1 MVEKL
6 KKIKTKQIVMFSV
19 LAFMLVLVVGTTYAY
34 FTAKVIGNDEA
45 KNTQVYAGIMSLKL
59 DGTQELNASNMLPGA
74 SKEVEFSV
82 ENTGTLTTTYELD
95 MKNVYNDFVNKD
107 ELIYTLEQDGTII
120 LNETEAPSKDDAI
133 LPAVVINPGEK
144 QIYKLKLTF
153 KETGTNQNNNQNKT
167 FTGKIQID
175 SADKS
180 NYLAAKIL
188 ISNSFVGSDSDIP
201 NANTKSNNYPTSG
214 EFLNTTIYTTN
225 VRYNFSNKL
234 GSSSSITGNKALGD
248 GYTFDQKT
256 GEFYLT
262 NAKLDQT
269 FTKDAID
276 KYFCSKSPN
285 NFNVAT
291 NSAGPCKRVIHIKEV
306 KESKATTNYT
316 EKEPVE
322 DTTEMSS
329 NQDKIVGESYT
340 FDENTGEY
348 KIINPIANENYG
360 SQYVNYYTC
369 NTAEET
375 CATLYKITK
384 VEEGKITSSLKYTR
398 LANTN
403 KVTKSDIYTSTLDL
417 KERKSGIF
425 STNDDEGRSY
435 YLRGEITNNYVSF
448 AGRKW
453 QIVRINGN
461 GSIRLISEE
470 SIGGS
475 VFTNITDNI
484 KAAGYTYDNDHICTS
499 ENQCTTNSGTSS
511 VIKEYLEEW
520 YNSNLSNYD
529 QEIELENYCND
540 TTFSETTDNT
550 SYTYF
555 GINDRMINGTPT
567 LKCPNTKETYG
578 GSYKL
583 KIGLLSGDEMIFSGL
598 GNKKRYGFLNTKGYY
613 WWYMSPGY
621 TFAYNDYIYVR
632 QYSNATPSGAQRDFP
647 HNDDPVFPVINL
659 KSDIQITGGDGSKSN
674 PYIVE

>member
-45 KNTQVYAGIMSLKL
+45 KDNQVYAGIMSLKL
-59 DGTQELNASNMLPGA
+59 DGTQELNANNMLPGA
-74 SKEVEFSV
+74 SREIEFSV

-153 KETGTNQNNNQNKT
+153 KETGKDQNNNQNKT

-214 EFLNTTIYTTN
+214 EFLNTSIYTTN
-225 VRYNFSNKL
+225 VQYKNL
-234 GSSSSITGNKALGD
+234 TAAHSSITGNKIIGD
-248 GYTFDQKT
+248 GYRIDQKT
-256 GEFYLT
+256 GKFYLT
-262 NAKLDQT
+262 NAKLDQA
-269 FTKDAID
+269 FTKDTIG
-276 KYFCSKSPN
+276 KYYCAKIRYIAS
-285 NFNVAT
+285 
-291 NSAGPCKRVIHIKEV
+291 NSAGPCLKIVRIEEV
-306 KESKATTNYT
+306 KESDATANYT

-340 FDENTGEY
+340 FDANTGKY
-348 KIINPIANENYG
+348 KITNPITNVNYG
-360 SQYVNYYTC
+360 SEYVNYYTC

-375 CATLYKITK
+375 CTTMYKITK

-398 LANTN
+398 SANIN
-403 KVTKSDIYTSTLDL
+403 KVTKGQVYTATLDL
-417 KERKSGIF
+417 NGRKSGIF

-435 YLRGEITNNYVSF
+435 YFRGEITNNYVSF

-632 QYSNATPSGAQRDFP
+632 QCSNATPSGTQRDFS

>member
-6 KKIKTKQIVMFSV
+6 KKISTKQIVMFSV
-19 LAFMLVLVVGTTYAY
+19 LAFMLVLVIGTTYAY

-95 MKNVYNDFVNKD
+95 MKEVYNDFSPKTDLV
-107 ELIYTLEQDGTII
+107 YTLEQDGAVI
-120 LNETEAPSKDDAI
+120 LNETEAPSIDEVI

-214 EFLNTTIYTTN
+214 DFLNTTAYTTN
-225 VRYNFSNKL
+225 VRYINLTTAN
-234 GSSSSITGNKALGD
+234 SSITGNKAIGD
-248 GYTFDQKT
+248 GYTIDQQT
-256 GEFYLT
+256 GRYFYLT

-269 FTKDAID
+269 FTKDTIG
-276 KYFCSKSPN
+276 KYYCAKNRYIAS
-285 NFNVAT
+285 
-291 NSAGPCKRVIHIKEV
+291 NSAGPCLKIVRIEEV
-306 KESKATTNYT
+306 KESDATTNYT
-316 EKEPVE
+316 EKDPVE

-348 KIINPIANENYG
+348 KIINPITNVNYG
-360 SQYVNYYTC
+360 SEYVNYYTC

-375 CATLYKITK
+375 CTTLYKIKK
-384 VEEGKITSSLKYTR
+384 VEEGKVTSSLKYTR
-398 LANTN
+398 SANYN
-403 KVTKSDIYTSTLDL
+403 KVTKGQVYTTTLDL
-417 KERKSGIF
+417 NGRKSGIF

-475 VFTNITDNI
+475 VFANITDNI

-511 VIKEYLEEW
+511 AIKEYLEEW

-540 TTFSETTDNT
+540 TTFSETTDST

-555 GINDRMINGTPT
+555 GINDRMINGMPT

-598 GNKKRYGFLNTKGYY
+598 GNKKRYGFLNNKNNG

-621 TFAYNDYIYVR
+621 TFAHNDYIYVR
-632 QYSNATPSGAQRDFP
+632 QYRNATYSGAPRDFQQ
-647 HNDDPVFPVINL
+647 NDDPVFPVINL

-674 PYIVE
+674 PYTVE

>member
-45 KNTQVYAGIMSLKL
+45 KDNQVYAGIMSLKL
-59 DGTQELNASNMLPGA
+59 DGTQELNANNMLPGA
-74 SKEVEFSV
+74 SREIEFSV

-153 KETGTNQNNNQNKT
+153 KETGKDQNNNQNKT

-214 EFLNTTIYTTN
+214 EFLNTSIYTTN
-225 VRYNFSNKL
+225 VQYKNL
-234 GSSSSITGNKALGD
+234 TTAHSSITGNKIIGD
-248 GYTFDQKT
+248 GYRIDQKT
-256 GEFYLT
+256 GKFYLT
-262 NAKLDQT
+262 NAKLDQA
-269 FTKDAID
+269 FTKDTIG
-276 KYFCSKSPN
+276 KYYCAKIRYIAS
-285 NFNVAT
+285 
-291 NSAGPCKRVIHIKEV
+291 NSAGPCLKIVRIEEV
-306 KESKATTNYT
+306 KESDATANYT

-340 FDENTGEY
+340 FDANTGKY
-348 KIINPIANENYG
+348 KITNPITNVNYG
-360 SQYVNYYTC
+360 SEYVNYYTC

-375 CATLYKITK
+375 CTTMYKITK

-398 LANTN
+398 SANIN
-403 KVTKSDIYTSTLDL
+403 KVTKGQVYTATLDL
-417 KERKSGIF
+417 NGRKSGIF

-435 YLRGEITNNYVSF
+435 YFRGEITNNYVSF

-550 SYTYF
+550 SF
-555 GINDRMINGTPT
+555 GINDRMANGTPT

-578 GSYKL
+578 GSYQL

-598 GNKKRYGFLNTKGYY
+598 GDQKQYGFLNNKNNY

-621 TFAYNDYIYVR
+621 IADYDYIYVR
-632 QYSNATPSGAQRDFP
+632 QYSNATHLGGQRDFQQ
-647 HNDDPVFPVINL
+647 NDDPVFPVINL

>member
-6 KKIKTKQIVMFSV
+6 KKISTKQIVIFSV

-95 MKNVYNDFVNKD
+95 MKEVYNDFSPKTDLV
-107 ELIYTLEQDGTII
+107 YTLEQDGAVI
-120 LNETEAPSKDDAI
+120 LNETEAPSIDEVI

-214 EFLNTTIYTTN
+214 DFLNTTAYTTN
-225 VRYNFSNKL
+225 VRYINLTTAN
-234 GSSSSITGNKALGD
+234 SSITGNKAIGD
-248 GYTFDQKT
+248 GYTIDQQT
-256 GEFYLT
+256 GRYFYLT

-269 FTKDAID
+269 FTKDTIG
-276 KYFCSKSPN
+276 KYYCAKNRYIAS
-285 NFNVAT
+285 
-291 NSAGPCKRVIHIKEV
+291 NSAGPCLKIVRIEEV
-306 KESKATTNYT
+306 KESDATTNYT
-316 EKEPVE
+316 EKDPVE

-348 KIINPIANENYG
+348 KIINPITNVNYG
-360 SQYVNYYTC
+360 SEYVNYYTC

-375 CATLYKITK
+375 CTTLYKIKK
-384 VEEGKITSSLKYTR
+384 VEEGKVTSSLKYTR
-398 LANTN
+398 SANYN
-403 KVTKSDIYTSTLDL
+403 KVTKGQVYTTTLDL
-417 KERKSGIF
+417 NGRKSGIF

-475 VFTNITDNI
+475 VFANITDNI

-511 VIKEYLEEW
+511 AIKEYLEEW

-540 TTFSETTDNT
+540 TTFSETTDST

-555 GINDRMINGTPT
+555 GINDRMINGMPT

-598 GNKKRYGFLNTKGYY
+598 GNKKRYGFLNNKNNG

-621 TFAYNDYIYVR
+621 TFAHNDYIYVR
-632 QYSNATPSGAQRDFP
+632 QYRNATYSGAPRDFQQ
-647 HNDDPVFPVINL
+647 NDDPVFPVINL

-674 PYIVE
+674 PYTVE